1 MKQLMILI
9 LIFPLI
15 TFSQTEKLK
24 YEKVI
29 EYVVDSIVKNDLD
42 NFYISDLIE
51 RKTEFADF
59 HGISQNC
66 ETQHMLLVEVLLNGE
81 QSEISE
87 SELSDLIPDKF
98 EPEPNKSKIELG
110 TIITYKNIWAT
121 VIVIRNDSKGKHG
134 WTKYSL
140 LFINDK
146 LAGNLI
152 GKWHGD

>member
-1 MKQLMILI
+1 MILI

-15 TFSQTEKLK
+15 AFCQTEKLK

-29 EYVVDSIVKNDLD
+29 EYVVGSIVKNDFD
-42 NFYISDLIE
+42 NYYISNLIE

-66 ETQHMLLVEVLLNGE
+66 ETQHMLLLEILLKWE
-81 QSEISE
+81 ESEISE
-87 SELSDLIPDKF
+87 SELSNLIPDEF
-98 EPEPNKSKIELG
+98 ETESKKSKIELG

-121 VIVIRNDSKGKHG
+121 VIVIRNDSKGKYES
-134 WTKYSL
+134 TKYSL

-146 LAGNLI
+146 LAGNMI